1 MACSSRLPQ
10 QGQEWMGGVRAEYSL
25 PSKDVLLEEKWWHH
39 GGPVHSDKWQNL
51 SVAWPTANG
60 VVACARLPEGY
71 YMQKMHHVDEKLKTN
86 IQYKTWGILKPH
98 LVLKIICFT
107 IYVDSLQM
115 DLGAQPEMFLL
126 LLQEACRHD
135 KCMILDDFQNLW
147 G

>member
-1 MACSSRLPQ
+1 MRHIETPPGTENQ
-10 QGQEWMGGVRAEYSL
+10 
-25 PSKDVLLEEKWWHH
+25 LL
-39 GGPVHSDKWQNL
+39 
-51 SVAWPTANG
+51 
-60 VVACARLPEGY
+60 
-71 YMQKMHHVDEKLKTN
+71 
-86 IQYKTWGILKPH
+86 
-98 LVLKIICFT
+98 T